1 MAAPQE
7 FLCPITM
14 NIMQDPVVGPD
25 GHTYERTA
33 IVDWL
38 TTSGQNQSPM
48 TREPMTVDQLKPN
61 YALRTS
67 IERWISENGAIPQAN
82 ASRPIT
88 DGENEVLVL
97 AILDTSG
104 SMEESAT
111 NTNSA
116 EGLNF
121 TRLDLVQHS
130 MRTVA
135 SMLNQKDNTYM
146 GIIKFSTNAERVLR
160 PTLMNSVGLGM
171 ANQAISGLRTGG
183 STNIWDGLRLAL
195 EDIQTIRK
203 HKPKIHVEMILLT
216 DGEPV
221 ASLNPPL
228 GIVNTF
234 KRALPDSNANNIRLN
249 TFGFG
254 YRLDTNLLGDLCEE
268 GSGIYG
274 YIPDCSMVATVFI
287 NYCSHILT
295 NPKVELS
302 EEDSILLNGVADKL
316 SQIYKTNVSQTELEQ
331 ARGYLNL
338 ITLWVKE
345 SKQTP
350 LTQLLLQDVEDPDEN
365 KGQLSKAVSR
375 VDWFSSW
382 GKNHILSYSRA
393 LKKKVCVN
401 FKDLVLQEFMNDEFK
416 QIQEKGNDLFAA
428 LPAPVPRGHTRESF
442 QATGFT
448 MNMFNTAAGGCFL
461 GECMVTL
468 KSGMQK
474 RVDKIVK
481 GDILHNNSVVLCVV
495 ERKVE
500 KETKMVIL
508 PGGLTITPW
517 HPIRPVREWVFPCLF
532 MNRVTMMY
540 VDKFYDFVLVG
551 EGVAKIDGYD
561 VATLGHGM
569 KDNGVVQHQYYGTG
583 AVVEDLMKQPGW
595 SIGYIRM

>member
-1 MAAPQE
+1 MTAPQE
-7 FLCPITM
+7 FICPITM
-14 NIMQDPVVGPD
+14 NVMQDPVVGPD

-61 YALRTS
+61 YALRTA

-82 ASRPIT
+82 ASRPVT

-104 SMEESAT
+104 SMDESAT
-111 NTNSA
+111 NVQSQETLDFS
-116 EGLNF
+116 
-121 TRLDLVQHS
+121 RLDLVKHS
-130 MRTVA
+130 MKTVA
-135 SMLNQKDNTYM
+135 SMLNLKDNTYM
-146 GIIKFSTNAERVLR
+146 GIIGFNSYANRLMR
-160 PTLMNSVGLGM
+160 PTLMNGVGLGM
-171 ANQAISGLRTGG
+171 ANQAIDALYAGG

-195 EDIQTIRK
+195 EDIQIIRK
-203 HKPKIHVEMILLT
+203 NKPKIRVEMILLT
-216 DGEPV
+216 DGEPT
-221 ASLNPPL
+221 ASLSPPL

-234 KRALPDSNANNIRLN
+234 KRALPDSKETTIRLN

-254 YRLDTNLLGDLCEE
+254 YRLDTALLGELCDE

-302 EEDSILLNGVADKL
+302 EEDTSVLNEVSDKL
-316 SQIYKTNVSQTELEQ
+316 VQLYKHANILIGGKGFIY
-331 ARGYLNL
+331 L
-338 ITLWVKE
+338 IKLYVKE
-345 SKQTP
+345 SKETP
-350 LTQLLLQDVEDPDEN
+350 ITQLLLQDLEDPDEN

-393 LKKKVCVN
+393 LKQKVCVN
-401 FKDLVLQEFMNDEFK
+401 FKDLVLQEFMNEDFK
-416 QIQEKGNDLFAA
+416 EIQGKGNDLFAA

-448 MNMFNTAAGGCFL
+448 MNIFNTADGGCFL
-461 GECMVTL
+461 GECLVTL
-468 KSGMQK
+468 KGGLQK
-474 RVDKIVK
+474 RVDTIKK
-481 GDILHNNSVVLCVV
+481 GDVLHNNSVVLCVV
-495 ERKVE
+495 ERSVK

-508 PGGLTITPW
+508 PGGLVITPW
-517 HPIRPVREWVFPCLF
+517 HPIRPVRDWVFPCLF
-532 MNRVTMMY
+532 RNSVSMMY
-540 VDKFYDFVLVG
+540 VDKFYDFVLAG
-551 EGVAKIDGYD
+551 EGIAKIDGYD

-569 KDNGVVQHQYYGTG
+569 TTNSVVSHSYYGTG
-583 AVVEDLMKQPGW
+583 AVIEDLMKKPGW
-595 SIGYIRM
+595 ESGHVKL